1 MNLKNENLAGT
12 MNGGLL
18 DIGKDFIGLFF
29 PNYCYGCK
37 RSLVK
42 GEDTL
47 CTICL
52 IDLPKT
58 NYHLVID
65 NPIKS
70 RLTGRLPIEH
80 AIAYL
85 KFRKSGIVQHLLH
98 ELKYNNHPEIG
109 VKLGC
114 TYGKE
119 LAQAGFQNEFDVII
133 PIPLHT
139 ARLRKRGYNQSAKFA
154 EGLSHGLG
162 VPWSESISVRKTTTS
177 TQTKKSK
184 QERWENVD
192 GAFGIHSA
200 EKIVGQRILLVDDV
214 VTTGATLEACGQ
226 HLIKNQCRS
235 FSIAC
240 IAEAQ

>member
-1 MNLKNENLAGT
+1 MNR
-12 MNGGLL
+12 GLL
-18 DIGKDFIGLFF
+18 NIGKDFISLFF

-37 RSLVK
+37 RALVK

-70 RLTGRLPIEH
+70 RLTGRLPIDH

-109 VKLGC
+109 VKLGS
-114 TYGKE
+114 TYGNE
-119 LAQAGFQNEFDVII
+119 LAQAGFQKEFDVIV
-133 PIPLHT
+133 PIPLHPI
-139 ARLRKRGYNQSAKFA
+139 RLRKRGYNQSAKFA

-162 VPWSESISVRKTTTS
+162 IPWAESISVRKITTS

-184 QERWENVD
+184 QERWENVE
-192 GAFGIHSA
+192 GAFGIQSA
-200 EKIVGQRILLVDDV
+200 EMIVGQRILLVDDV

-235 FSIAC
+235 LSIAC

>member
-1 MNLKNENLAGT
+1 

-29 PNYCYGCK
+29 PNYCFGCN

-58 NYHLVID
+58 NYHLLVE
-65 NPIKS
+65 NPIKN
-70 RLTGRLPIEH
+70 RLAGRLPVEY
-80 AIAYL
+80 ALAYL
-85 KFRKSGIVQHLLH
+85 KFRKSGVVQRLLH
-98 ELKYNNHPEIG
+98 QLKYNNHPEIG
-109 VKLGC
+109 VKLGW

-119 LAQAGFQNEFDVII
+119 LNQAGFQKEFDVII
-133 PIPLHT
+133 PIPLHPT
-139 ARLRKRGYNQSAKFA
+139 RLRKRGYNQSAKFA
-154 EGLSHGLG
+154 EGLSHSLG
-162 VPWSESISVRKTTTS
+162 IPWAESISIRKITTS

-184 QERWENVD
+184 QERWENVE
-192 GAFGIHSA
+192 GAFGIQSA

-226 HLIKNQCRS
+226 HLINNQCRS
-235 FSIAC
+235 LSIAC

>member
-1 MNLKNENLAGT
+1 

-29 PNYCYGCK
+29 PNYCFGCN

-109 VKLGC
+109 FKLGS

-133 PIPLHT
+133 PIPLHPT
-139 ARLRKRGYNQSAKFA
+139 RLRKRGYNQSAKFA
-154 EGLSHGLG
+154 EGLSHSLG
-162 VPWSESISVRKTTTS
+162 IPWAESISIRKTTTS

-184 QERWENVD
+184 QERWENVE
-192 GAFGIHSA
+192 GAFGIQSA

-235 FSIAC
+235 LSIAC
-240 IAEAQ
+240 LAEAQ

>member
-1 MNLKNENLAGT
+1 

-18 DIGKDFIGLFF
+18 DIAKDFIGLFF
-29 PNYCYGCK
+29 PTYCFGCN

-58 NYHLVID
+58 NYHLLVD
-65 NPIKS
+65 NPIKN
-70 RLTGRLPIEH
+70 RLAGRLSVEH
-80 AIAYL
+80 ALAYL
-85 KFRKSGIVQHLLH
+85 KFRKSGVVQHLLH
-98 ELKYNNHPEIG
+98 QLKYNNHPEIG
-109 VKLGC
+109 VKLGS
-114 TYGKE
+114 TYGNE
-119 LAQAGFQNEFDVII
+119 LVQAGFQKEFDIII
-133 PIPLHT
+133 PIPLHPT
-139 ARLRKRGYNQSAKFA
+139 RLRKRGYNQSAKFA
-154 EGLSHGLG
+154 EGLSHSLRI
-162 VPWSESISVRKTTTS
+162 PWAESISIRKITTS

-184 QERWENVD
+184 QERWENVEE
-192 GAFGIHSA
+192 AFGVQST
-200 EKIVGQRILLVDDV
+200 EKIVDQRILLVDDV

-235 FSIAC
+235 LSVAC

>member
-1 MNLKNENLAGT
+1 

-29 PNYCYGCK
+29 PNYCFGCN

-58 NYHLVID
+58 NYHLLID
-65 NPIKS
+65 NPIKG
-70 RLTGRLPIEH
+70 RLNGRLPIDH
-80 AIAYL
+80 ALAYL

-98 ELKYNNHPEIG
+98 QLKYNNHPEVG
-109 VKLGC
+109 VKLGL
-114 TYGKE
+114 TYGRE
-119 LAQAGFQNEFDVII
+119 LEQVGFQNEFDVII
-133 PIPLHT
+133 PIPLHPT
-139 ARLRKRGYNQSAKFA
+139 RLRKRGYNQSAKFA
-154 EGLSHGLG
+154 EGLSHSLRI
-162 VPWSESISVRKTTTS
+162 PWAESISIRKTTTS

-184 QERWENVD
+184 QERWENVE
-192 GAFGIHSA
+192 GAFGIQSA

-226 HLIKNQCRS
+226 HLIKNRCGS
-235 FSIAC
+235 LSIAC